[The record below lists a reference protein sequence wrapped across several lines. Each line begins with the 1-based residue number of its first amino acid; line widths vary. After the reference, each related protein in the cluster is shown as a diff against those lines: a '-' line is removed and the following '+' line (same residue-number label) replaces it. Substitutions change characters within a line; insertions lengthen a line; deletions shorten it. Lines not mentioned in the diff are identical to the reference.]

1 MLSEL
6 GLGAEEAT
14 NTDPLRIFASEIVKN
29 TPGYQRLIPSFE
41 PKPERERDLPN
52 ISSVKN
58 ERISDRVGNH
68 FS

>member
-1 MLSEL
+1 MLSKL

-29 TPGYQRLIPSFE
+29 TPGYQRLIPSLE
-41 PKPERERDLPN
+41 PAPERERNLSN
-52 ISSVKN
+52 ISSVKK
-58 ERISDRVGNH
+58 ERIRDRVVNH